1 MFFEGRNVPLFDF
14 LDTLSLSFIYK
25 NERRQRCHDQ
35 KITVKGGFSNRTY
48 LYEVEDGIDFFDA
61 VRKAS
66 AEFVNTPDGRKI
78 YYKKGSFSWL
88 DFSLLF
94 VAAGAGDQFGGLLGY
109 DSFEGDYFGINC
121 MDAWAEDEAKKKLK
135 QLTKDKLIAAI
146 RQCFRVYQSFI
157 GLSVR
162 YDSLKAAINILRD
175 KNTGILQ
182 VVKEIERLY
191 EAASSEQ
198 GIYAEYSKTWKEFDQ
213 YTESLPPETWVS

>member
-35 KITVKGGFSNRTY
+35 KNNSKREFSNRTY

-94 VAAGAGDQFGGLLGY
+94 VAAGAGDQFGGLQLAMILSRETTLGLIVWMH
-109 DSFEGDYFGINC
+109 GQK
-121 MDAWAEDEAKKKLK
+121 MK
-135 QLTKDKLIAAI
+135 QRK
-146 RQCFRVYQSFI
+146 S
-157 GLSVR
+157 
-162 YDSLKAAINILRD
+162 
-175 KNTGILQ
+175 
-182 VVKEIERLY
+182 
-191 EAASSEQ
+191 
-198 GIYAEYSKTWKEFDQ
+198 
-213 YTESLPPETWVS
+213 